1 VERYLEAILLEA
13 DKRTYSEEAYELV
26 FSTALANSLWL
37 EGDSGWPLTLFEKM
51 AELLEKALS
60 FANKVSHDFNE
71 RAIVEA
77 KVLSTKAEDIFEIVN
92 NLKACRMHDSF
103 RGEILCLKQLLDVH
117 TGQCLSKYHWPE
129 NMFEFD
135 DRRVEEMMMDRKL
148 SIETFFYC
156 CICLKKKMEALAGIV
171 SELNGDSEIDK
182 FILSYLGVGLLDGT
196 YVLLMPK
203 AEWVKEIA
211 DESNGSLD

>member
-1 VERYLEAILLEA
+1 
-13 DKRTYSEEAYELV
+13 
-26 FSTALANSLWL
+26 
-37 EGDSGWPLTLFEKM
+37 
-51 AELLEKALS
+51 
-60 FANKVSHDFNE
+60 
-71 RAIVEA
+71 
-77 KVLSTKAEDIFEIVN
+77 
-92 NLKACRMHDSF
+92 
-103 RGEILCLKQLLDVH
+103 
-117 TGQCLSKYHWPE
+117 
-129 NMFEFD
+129 MFEFD

-156 CICLKKKMEALAGIV
+156 CICLKKKMEALAGTV